1 MLGENKVIAMLA
13 TTQPEQAIVF
23 YHDVLGLELLVDQ
36 WHAVVFTAGGIRL
49 HLQKVKE
56 FSPLPFTALGW
67 AVPDIKAMVAKL
79 AKKGVKFE
87 RYQGMEQDELGI
99 WTTPGGAAQVCWF
112 KDPDGN
118 TLSLTQFPREVG

>member
-1 MLGENKVIAMLA
+1 VLGEYKVVAMLA
-13 TTQPEQAIVF
+13 TTQPERAIVF
-23 YHDVLGLELLVDQ
+23 YRDVLGLELLVDQ
-36 WHAVVFTAGGIRL
+36 WHTVVFTARGTRL

-56 FSPLPFTALGW
+56 LSPQPFTALGW
-67 AVPDIKAMVAKL
+67 AVADIKAVVAKL

-87 RYQGMEQDELGI
+87 RYQGMDQDEAGI

-118 TLSLTQFPREVG
+118 TLSLTQFPSK